1 MGIKTMAE
9 NTKTVLDTRDGP
21 TIAGSLF
28 TLGGSNQKAANGI
41 IHAIEDVIYPYVSDE
56 QATTSRPDFT
66 RLFAARD
73 DDPRLVVR
81 TQAGRIRGVNL
92 SREVRAW
99 LGVPYAE
106 PPVGR
111 YIFARPRQL
120 RPWDRDFIK
129 ETQKLPKA
137 CPQTPDEFFGNFS

>member
-1 MGIKTMAE
+1 M
-9 NTKTVLDTRDGP
+9 
-21 TIAGSLF
+21 
-28 TLGGSNQKAANGI
+28 NGI
-41 IHAIEDVIYPYVSDE
+41 IHSIEDVIYPYVSDE
-56 QATTSRPDFT
+56 EATTARPEFT

-81 TQAGRIRGVNL
+81 TQAGHILGVNL
-92 SREVRAW
+92 NRDVRAW

-129 ETQKLPKA
+129 ETQKLPQD
-137 CPQTPDEFFGNFS
+137 CLQILLPFFVTFSGSQQWN